1 VSTDNLAKAMLNKAI
16 NNSSEKVE
24 TVDNKQLYSLIWV
37 YNGIYKEINVNRQR
51 DISLTTAIRDILL
64 SFKNKKELKFFNNL
78 TGTGCH
84 SSKHLYQKLIC
95 ETY

>member
-1 VSTDNLAKAMLNKAI
+1 MLNKAI

-64 SFKNKKELKFFNNL
+64 SFKNKKELKIFNNL